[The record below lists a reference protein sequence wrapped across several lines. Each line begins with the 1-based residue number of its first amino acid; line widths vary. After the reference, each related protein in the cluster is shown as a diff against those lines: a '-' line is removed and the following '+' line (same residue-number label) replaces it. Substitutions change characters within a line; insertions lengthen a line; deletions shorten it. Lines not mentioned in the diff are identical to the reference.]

1 MKTMLLSILTFLAG
15 MSLVLTSCGGK
26 EERREAKMNKGFRLP
41 EGDAE
46 RGKATFVQLKC
57 HQCHSVEGVV
67 FPPAEGDAGV
77 RFALGGE
84 VIKVKS
90 YGELVTAI
98 IQPQHVVSPDY
109 LATIEKAEGEGNT
122 SPMPEYNETMTV
134 RQMSDLVVFLHGHY
148 KKYVPSYDQEMYRYY

>member
-1 MKTMLLSILTFLAG
+1 MKTILLSLISALAG

-57 HQCHSVEGVV
+57 HQCHSVEGADL
-67 FPPAEGDAGV
+67 PPAEGNPSV

-84 VIKVKS
+84 VTKVKS

-98 IQPQHVVSPDY
+98 IQPQHVVSPEY
-109 LATIEKAEGEGNT
+109 LASIKKSGGEGQT
-122 SPMPEYNETMTV
+122 SSMPEYNETMTV

-148 KKYVPSYDQEMYRYY
+148 KQYVPAYDQPYY

>member
-1 MKTMLLSILTFLAG
+1 
-15 MSLVLTSCGGK
+15 
-26 EERREAKMNKGFRLP
+26 MNKGFRLP

-57 HQCHSVEGVV
+57 HQCHTVEGADL
-67 FPPAEGDAGV
+67 PPAEDKAGV
-77 RFALGGE
+77 SFALGGE
-84 VIKVKS
+84 VTKVKS

-109 LATIEKAEGEGNT
+109 LATIKKAEGEGQA

-134 RQMSDLVVFLHGHY
+134 RQMSDLVAFLHGHY
-148 KKYVPSYDQEMYRYY
+148 KLYIPAYDPEMYRYY